1 MFARNWSHIISYADV
16 IRGRWIAEFLD
27 DKIDLGNASVL
38 DIGCN
43 VGAISLAFAEK
54 SRDIYC
60 GDISESAL
68 KTLMMR
74 IQKGSIKNIFIS
86 RLNAISLP
94 FKDNSFDLVVMNGV
108 LEWVAEG
115 VKGCPRSVQLRVL
128 KEVKRVLRDSGFFY
142 LGIEGRFS
150 LRYFFGA
157 KDHNGLRF
165 VTFLPRRLAN
175 LYSRM
180 VKGEE
185 YRHYIY
191 GIRGYKKILRESGF
205 EKVEFYTAIPGYP
218 YPQHI
223 VKIEDKDEI
232 KKVIMEAYKKD
243 KPLKWGKRFL
253 LSLNLY
259 KTFGG
264 DYVILAQ

>member
-1 MFARNWSHIISYADV
+1 MFARNWSRVISYADV

-27 DKIDLGNASVL
+27 DKIDLENASVL

-43 VGAISLAFAEK
+43 EGAISLAFTEK
-54 SRDIYC
+54 SRAVYS

-68 KTLMMR
+68 KTLKMR
-74 IQKGSIKNIFIS
+74 IQKGNVKNIFIS
-86 RLNAISLP
+86 KLNAISLP
-94 FKDNSFDLVVMNGV
+94 FKDNSFDLVIMNGV

-115 VKGCPRSVQLRVL
+115 VDGNPRSVQLRVL
-128 KEVKRVLRDSGFFY
+128 KEIKRVLRDSGFFY

-150 LRYFFGA
+150 LRYFLGA

-165 VTFLPRRLAN
+165 VTFLPRRLAD
-175 LYSRM
+175 LCTRM

-205 EKVEFYTAIPGYP
+205 EKAEFYTAIPGYP

-232 KKVIMEAYKKD
+232 KKVIMEAYKTD
-243 KPLKWGKRFL
+243 RPLKWGKYFL
-253 LSLNLY
+253 LTLNLY
-259 KTFGG
+259 KMFGG
-264 DYVILAQ
+264 DYVILMK